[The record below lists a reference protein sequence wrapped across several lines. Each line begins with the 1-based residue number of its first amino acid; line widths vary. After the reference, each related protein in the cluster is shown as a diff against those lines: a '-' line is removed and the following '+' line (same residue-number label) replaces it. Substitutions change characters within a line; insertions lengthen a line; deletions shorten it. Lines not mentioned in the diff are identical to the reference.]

1 MRLAPLALPVAG
13 LAAVLAGTLAG
24 CEPSTV
30 TAAAAAAASVGASP
44 SVTQTPLAAVKL
56 AAQVT
61 NGVSSF
67 TGTMSLQVTGNSGV
81 ATPSSGSTS
90 SGSAGDMMMASTFTE
105 QVRPLLAHVNIQSLS
120 AGGTSLPGGVDEI
133 LTPGTIYLKWSLL
146 TQTLHL
152 TRPWLAI
159 GVSAMT
165 PSTGV
170 NFGELFTEA
179 SSSGPL
185 TESQLLAGATSVSE
199 GGTSVVAGVPV
210 TEYTGTIPM
219 TQGASLLSGSAKA
232 QLQQAITADGFR
244 TATFTAWIDAQHMV
258 RKAVVTEVGKTVTE
272 TITTTITSVD
282 QPDKV
287 SVPPAN
293 QTAPLPG
300 SDLG

>member
-1 MRLAPLALPVAG
+1 VHVPAMRLAPLALPVAG

-30 TAAAAAAASVGASP
+30 TAAAAASVGASP
-44 SVTQTPLAAVKL
+44 SATQTPLAAVKL

-61 NGVSSF
+61 NGVSFF

-81 ATPSSGSTS
+81 AT
-90 SGSAGDMMMASTFTE
+90 GDMTMASTFTE
-105 QVRPLLAHVNIQSLS
+105 QVRPLLADVNIQSLS
-120 AGGTSLPGGVDEI
+120 TGGTSLPGGVDEI
-133 LTPGTIYLKWSLL
+133 LTPSTIYLRWSLL

-165 PSTGV
+165 KSTGV
-170 NFGELFTEA
+170 NFGQVFSEA

-185 TESQLLAGATSVSE
+185 TESQLLAGATSVSRVAA
-199 GGTSVVAGVPV
+199 TTVAGVPV
-210 TEYTGTIPM
+210 TEYTGTIPLS
-219 TQGASLLSGSAKA
+219 QGVSFLSGSAKT
-232 QLQQAITADGFR
+232 QLQQAIAADGFR
-244 TATFTAWIDAQHMV
+244 TATFTAWIDAQHLV

-272 TITTTITSVD
+272 TTTTTITSVD
-282 QPDKV
+282 KPAKV
-287 SVPPAN
+287 SVPPAD
-293 QTAPLPG
+293 QTAPLTG

>member
-1 MRLAPLALPVAG
+1 VHVPAMRLAPLALPVAG

-30 TAAAAAAASVGASP
+30 TAAAAASVGASP

-81 ATPSSGSTS
+81 ATGDT
-90 SGSAGDMMMASTFTE
+90 GDMTMASTFTE
-105 QVRPLLAHVNIQSLS
+105 QVNPLLADVNIQSMS
-120 AGGTSLPGGVDEI
+120 TGDTPLPGGVDEI
-133 LTPGTIYLKWSLL
+133 LTASTIYLKWSLL

-165 PSTGV
+165 KSTGV
-170 NFGELFTEA
+170 NFSQLFTEA

-185 TESQLLAGATSVSE
+185 TESQLLAGATSVRRVAV
-199 GGTSVVAGVPV
+199 TTIAGVPV

-219 TQGASLLSGSAKA
+219 SQGASLLSGSAKT

-272 TITTTITSVD
+272 TTTTTITSVD
-282 QPDKV
+282 KPAKV
-287 SVPPAN
+287 SVPPAD
-293 QTAPLPG
+293 QTAPLTG

>member
-1 MRLAPLALPVAG
+1 VHVPAMRLAPLALPVAG
-13 LAAVLAGTLAG
+13 LAAVLVGTLAG

-30 TAAAAAAASVGASP
+30 TAAAAASVGASP

-61 NGVSSF
+61 NGVSFF

-81 ATPSSGSTS
+81 AT
-90 SGSAGDMMMASTFTE
+90 GDMTMASTFTE
-105 QVRPLLAHVNIQSLS
+105 QVRPLLAAVNIQSLS
-120 AGGTSLPGGVDEI
+120 TGGTSLPGGVDEI
-133 LTPGTIYLKWSLL
+133 LTPSTIYLKWSLL

-165 PSTGV
+165 KSTGV
-170 NFGELFTEA
+170 NFGQLFSEA

-185 TESQLLAGATSVSE
+185 TESQLLAGATTVSRVAAI
-199 GGTSVVAGVPV
+199 TVAGIPV
-210 TEYTGTIPM
+210 TEYTGTIPLS
-219 TQGASLLSGSAKA
+219 QGASLLSGSAKT
-232 QLQQAITADGFR
+232 QLQQAIAADGFR
-244 TATFTAWIDAQHMV
+244 TATFTAWIDAQHLV

-272 TITTTITSVD
+272 TTTTTITSVD
-282 QPDKV
+282 KPAKV
-287 SVPPAN
+287 SVPPAD
-293 QTAPLPG
+293 QTAPLTG